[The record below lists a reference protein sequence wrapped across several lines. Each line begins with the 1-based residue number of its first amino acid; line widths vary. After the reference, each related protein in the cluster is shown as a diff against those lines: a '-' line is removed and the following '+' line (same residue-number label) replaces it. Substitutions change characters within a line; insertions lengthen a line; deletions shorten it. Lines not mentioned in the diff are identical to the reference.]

1 MLTQTP
7 SVLFL
12 QGPLGPFFRE
22 LAREFSGN
30 GYITHKI
37 NFNGGDRFYSGADH
51 CVDYIGS
58 VEQWPEFLE
67 NYLLEHQIQTV
78 FLMGDCRLY
87 HRLAKPICERL
98 NVRFMVFE
106 EGYLRPDTITLE
118 HGGVNGLTSLDFSLM
133 GLASASSQ
141 RLSAEVLIPASM
153 GQRVKFAAFYY
164 WAAWF
169 QRQRFVD
176 YQHHRA
182 FSPVVEGAKWIRG
195 FARKYLNKW
204 RDRQIQQQLSTELS
218 GRFFLVALQ
227 VHDDSQI
234 LYHSD
239 YPSVES
245 FIEEVVASF
254 ADHGDHRDLLV
265 LKHHPMDR
273 GYTDYQRVI
282 DQLAQRYGVVGR
294 IIYCHDIPLPVL
306 YHHTLG
312 VVTVNSTVGISALL
326 HELPVKVTGRAFYD
340 IRHLTSQCSLDQF
353 WQAPEPVHSE
363 LFNRLHSLI
372 FLESQINGS
381 FFTELPLTCR
391 NTRLFYEQKFAP
403 VCAVDIVNVAEPV
416 QVVVNEGLAVA

>member
-1 MLTQTP
+1 MQTP

-51 CVDYIGS
+51 CVDYLGS

-67 NYLLEHQIQTV
+67 SYLLEHQIQTV

-98 NVRFMVFE
+98 HVRFMVFE

-118 HGGVNGLTSLDFSLM
+118 RGGVNDLSSLDFSLM

-141 RLSAEVLIPASM
+141 RLNAEVAMPPSM
-153 GQRVKFAAFYY
+153 RQRVKYAACYY

-169 QRQRFVD
+169 QRQRFVG

-195 FARKYLNKW
+195 FSRKYLNKR
-204 RDRQIQQQLSTELS
+204 RDQRIQQKLTEELS

-227 VHDDSQI
+227 VHDDSQM

-239 YPSVES
+239 YPCVES
-245 FIEEVVASF
+245 FIEEVIDSF
-254 ADHGDHRDLLV
+254 VSNANPGDFLV
-265 LKHHPMDR
+265 FKHHPMDR
-273 GYTDYQRVI
+273 GYTDYQQLI
-282 DQLAQRYGVVGR
+282 QQLALRYGAVGR
-294 IIYCHDIPLPVL
+294 IIYCHDIPLPAL

-312 VVTVNSTVGISALL
+312 VVTVNSTVGFSALL
-326 HELPVKVTGRAFYD
+326 HDLPVKVTGRAFYD
-340 IRHLTSQCSLDQF
+340 IRHLTSQCSLNQF
-353 WQAPEPVHSE
+353 WQAPEPVRSE

-372 FLESQINGS
+372 FRESQINGS
-381 FFTELPLTCR
+381 FFTELQLTCR

-403 VCAVDIVNVAEPV
+403 ISVSDIVNVMEPA
-416 QVVVNEGLAVA
+416 QVMINGASAVA